1 MPRAAFRPSVAWAV
15 CGGITVL
22 RKLPRP
28 SLGTA
33 IPCSCRGHTNLRNG
47 NSLSVTSVLVTL
59 LPDHSSLSGICKIF
73 RVLGSAEVWLVIDRD
88 LELGSS
94 RMPSSIADVT
104 KRRWPRFGVDFPV
117 QVRLTTQGPTKVV
130 ACKGQG
136 TDISGGGLAVRA
148 DIDLPIG
155 AQVGVEF
162 TPPYSD
168 QPMIFRSFVRNRDGN
183 LYGVEFITEND
194 EDYRKAGGLQA
205 GLAAMNADVPI
216 R

>member
-1 MPRAAFRPSVAWAV
+1 M
-15 CGGITVL
+15 
-22 RKLPRP
+22 
-28 SLGTA
+28 
-33 IPCSCRGHTNLRNG
+33 
-47 NSLSVTSVLVTL
+47 
-59 LPDHSSLSGICKIF
+59 
-73 RVLGSAEVWLVIDRD
+73 VIDRD
-88 LELGSS
+88 LELGSSS

-136 TDISGGGLAVRA
+136 TDISGEELAVRA

-194 EDYRKAGGLQA
+194 EDYRKAGDFRQGL
-205 GLAAMNADVPI
+205 LP
-216 R
+216 